1 MAWYQMGLTLLDSL
15 GFQANVPTERTSITT
30 AISSPSLSFKLSQS
44 SSLSV
49 VRDSPYKSDR
59 LPPDWVRSTLGM
71 TLQYQTGPQKCHK
84 VEGVPR
90 KSIRPY
96 CSVPDCHPTAYRHSI
111 RNP

>member
-71 TLQYQTGPQKCHK
+71 TLVVKVVSCTITTGADRRIVK
-84 VEGVPR
+84 VNL
-90 KSIRPY
+90 
-96 CSVPDCHPTAYRHSI
+96 YRI
-111 RNP
+111 AL